1 LKCVNLQANGIKMTQ
16 ECAKEDNKCLTLRS
30 LKKTLKFCASD
41 RICKTMK
48 IMSLPGEKITCCEGN
63 MCNA

>member
-1 LKCVNLQANGIKMTQ
+1 LKCVNLQANGVKMTQ
-16 ECAKEDNKCLTLRS
+16 ECAKEDTKCLTLRS

-48 IMSLPGEKITCCEGN
+48 IASLPGEQITCCEGN